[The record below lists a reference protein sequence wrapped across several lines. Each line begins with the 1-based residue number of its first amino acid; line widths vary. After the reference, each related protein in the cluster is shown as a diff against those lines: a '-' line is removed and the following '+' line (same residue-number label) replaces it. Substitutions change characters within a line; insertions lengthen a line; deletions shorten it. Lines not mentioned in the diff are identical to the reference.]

1 MGAEGKV
8 GLHKDTHWKEEELMK
23 CEQKIK
29 VLASWTS
36 RATYDDAIT
45 LEGVGDNISKVADR
59 AAKNVVQT
67 RVRQDITLFLPKQN
81 TLAWALQVR
90 EPLLRCDMRLQP
102 MFVKTRIAS
111 RPTTNPH

>member
-1 MGAEGKV
+1 MEQEFLHISALDLKCRSSLGAEGKV
-8 GLHKDTHWKEEELMK
+8 GLHKDTHWKEEELMQ

-29 VLASWTS
+29 VVASWTS

-67 RVRQDITLFLPKQN
+67 RVRQDITLYLPKQN
-81 TLAWALQVR
+81 HPCLGPSSLGAVA
-90 EPLLRCDMRLQP
+90 PL
-102 MFVKTRIAS
+102 
-111 RPTTNPH
+111 